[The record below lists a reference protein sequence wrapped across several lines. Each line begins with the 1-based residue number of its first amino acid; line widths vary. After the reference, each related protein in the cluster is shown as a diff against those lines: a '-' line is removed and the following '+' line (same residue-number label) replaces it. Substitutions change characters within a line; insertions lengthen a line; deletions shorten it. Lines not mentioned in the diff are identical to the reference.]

1 MEDCGALAV
10 GVRIQ
15 VPQPN
20 PSIGLSESQQFSA
33 VGQLAV
39 VEASLQDLPMG
50 GYLEVIDSTIVNFRA
65 LPAPTKP
72 YKESD
77 PPRNWFAP
85 VRTWTVLRDGS
96 TFPET

>member
-1 MEDCGALAV
+1 MEDCGARAA

-39 VEASLQDLPMG
+39 VEASLHDLLRG
-50 GYLEVIDSTIVNFRA
+50 GYLDVIDLTTVNFRVP
-65 LPAPTKP
+65 LPRPSHT
-72 YKESD
+72 
-77 PPRNWFAP
+77 
-85 VRTWTVLRDGS
+85 RDECGFTS
-96 TFPET
+96 